1 MRVGLEGVKGLTFH
15 DKPHSSFRGSLG
27 ISKLNGFSVSK
38 KQPVDLDVRGCAS
51 SRRLAES
58 HFCYRSSVPNSHSV
72 QKRSKTLTTNHFPV
86 CFSPETKCE
95 RPSKPTQAMICP
107 QLVEG
112 VQAQPFKGERQ
123 ARICER
129 VPDSGMKRC
138 GQANRTAE
146 LRQTD
151 RGQVWERIHGMQ
163 TLQSVFAGETPTLG
177 GCKKKKK
184 DTK

>member
-1 MRVGLEGVKGLTFH
+1 LEGVKGLTFH
-15 DKPHSSFRGSLG
+15 DKPLSSFGSLG

-86 CFSPETKCE
+86 CFSPETKCD
-95 RPSKPTQAMICP
+95 RPSKPTQAVICP
-107 QLVEG
+107 AFPWIWWKG
-112 VQAQPFKGERQ
+112 SSSTVQGGSQ

-138 GQANRTAE
+138 GQANQTAE
-146 LRQTD
+146 LRQ
-151 RGQVWERIHGMQ
+151 RA
-163 TLQSVFAGETPTLG
+163 SLG
-177 GCKKKKK
+177 TNPWNAKRVCR
-184 DTK
+184 